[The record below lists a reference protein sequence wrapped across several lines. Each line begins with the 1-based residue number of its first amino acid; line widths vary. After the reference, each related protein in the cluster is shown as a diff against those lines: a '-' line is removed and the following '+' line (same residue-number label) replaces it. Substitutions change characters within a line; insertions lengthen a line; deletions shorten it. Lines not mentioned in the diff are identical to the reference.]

1 MSLFGFKPEKYRS
14 DFQLLADSKYVY
26 LDNACMT
33 LKPKHVIEK
42 INEYYTKY
50 PACGGRSSHS
60 LGEQV
65 DAALARSRDQVRKFI
80 NASRS
85 EEIIFTRNTTESIN
99 LVAHGLALRKG
110 DAVIISDKEHNSN
123 LLPWLQLVKE
133 KGIKLLTC
141 STTENGL
148 NIEEFNGLL
157 SKNVKLVSIV
167 HTSNVDGTTNPVK
180 EIIDKAHKKNVKVL
194 IDAAQSAPHQPI
206 DVRALDVD
214 FLAFS
219 GHKLLGPTGTGVL
232 YGKYTCLEVLAPLI
246 IGGGTVTNTTQTSYE
261 LDDLPMRLEAGL
273 QDYAGLIA
281 LGEACAY
288 LMRIGLST
296 IEKHEQKLNALAT
309 SLLDKISKVTIIG
322 PHDSTKRGGIISF
335 SIKGMDSLNV
345 ARLLSSQKILVR
357 GGMHCAHA
365 WFNKHKLSGSVRASF
380 YFYNTEEDVHRFVQA
395 VESIARL

>member
-14 DFQLLADSKYVY
+14 DFQLLADSGYVY

-33 LKPKHVIEK
+33 LKPKHIIDK
-42 INEYYTKY
+42 INEYYVKY
-50 PACGGRSSHS
+50 PACGGRSSHV

-99 LVAHGLALRKG
+99 IVAHGLKLRKG
-110 DAVIISDKEHNSN
+110 DAVIVSDKEHNSN
-123 LLPWLQLVKE
+123 LLPWLRLVEEKE
-133 KGIKLLTC
+133 IEVLIC
-141 STTENGL
+141 PTTDNGFDL
-148 NIEEFNGLL
+148 EEFNSLL

-167 HTSNVDGTTNPVK
+167 HTSNVDGTTNPIK
-180 EIIDKAHKKNVKVL
+180 EIITKAHKKNVKVL
-194 IDAAQSAPHQPI
+194 VDAAQSAPHQPI
-206 DVRALDVD
+206 DVRSLDVD

-232 YGKYTCLEVLAPLI
+232 YGKYACLEALTPLI

-261 LDDLPMRLEAGL
+261 LDGLPMRLEAGL

-288 LMRIGLST
+288 LMRIGVST
-296 IEKHEQKLNALAT
+296 IERHEHKLNTLAT
-309 SLLDKISKVTIIG
+309 SLLDKLPNVTIIG
-322 PHDSTKRGGIISF
+322 PHDPTKRGGIISF
-335 SIKGMDSLNV
+335 TIKNMDSLNA

-380 YFYNTEEDVHRFVQA
+380 YLYNTEEDVHRFVRA
-395 VESIARL
+395 VEQIANL